1 MQKRAKLGVSWTVG
15 RSCQLQFRRD
25 CLFVR
30 SWGWSSKRNELQIG
44 RSEIVER
51 KVGRVQNQMPV
62 TGTIMAE
69 SVTIALKDND
79 TPFPYTMA
87 AE

>member
-1 MQKRAKLGVSWTVG
+1 MQKRAKLGVSWTVR
-15 RSCQLQFRRD
+15 RSCQLQFKRD

-30 SWGWSSKRNELQIG
+30 SWGWSSKRNGLQIG

-51 KVGRVQNQMPV
+51 KVGTVQKEMPV

-69 SVTIALKDND
+69 SLSLLR
-79 TPFPYTMA
+79 
-87 AE
+87 